1 MHPPWSIATSTN
13 TVPGCIIESISFVIR
28 CGALSPGIN
37 TEPTTKSNKGWKKAC
52 KDNPALALGLNIVEG
67 KIVYK
72 AVADVF
78 GLKYEPVSL

>member
-1 MHPPWSIATSTN
+1 MFDKELAESERKWLHIAAVFSCN
-13 TVPGCIIESISFVIR
+13 FANVCNAMAAQ
-28 CGALSPGIN
+28 ALA
-37 TEPTTKSNKGWKKAC
+37 NKGWKKAC